1 MATTIFEQQTLSGF
15 TFDSNNNAY
24 TNGLITPAPF
34 ILESGA
40 TYSVYWRDQTFTCQA
55 FDFVIN
61 EMHIVAIG
69 NGRAVGMETS
79 DYPFFITYNINYDM
93 IQFFTDEQGDS
104 HIVAIYQH
112 TANDV
117 TLKNYHGDP
126 KSYENVNYVALRN
139 AIGGTTTFVSEH
151 LIMAQAQADWAQTDE
166 TAVDYIKNKPESELP
181 AVTTEDNDKVLAVV
195 NGVWDKVEANFGS
208 GQSGTIEK
216 DVTIEWNTSNTT
228 ISFEIPFTG
237 MSAYKI
243 AEAIPTKE
251 QLFSANYNISDYQG
265 NNTFNVTITD
275 NDIILD
281 DENMFGFQ
289 ITGIGFGY
297 VVLYKSGEMTAL
309 FQGNNIPINVP
320 ETGLYQIWNTDLVFP
335 TTMFGSINYKTIK
348 EVDFV
353 QSDWNQADYT
363 KPDYIKNKPFYDN
376 TKVDEIIT
384 NHKVTEIPNLITLSS
399 DVVALF
405 ANNFD
410 EAHIVWDDATYK
422 CKPEII
428 EETGVTAMCFGNTPL
443 ISGGEDNGIP
453 FVIAVAQE
461 GENFM
466 MFITSIKDVDPESI
480 NHTISFS
487 LVTEDVVQ
495 IDSKFIPSIK
505 WNQIANKP
513 FGSISAGEIIYS
525 ATVNCI
531 RLSSEIFGC
540 FLMRETV
547 NLQVGTT
554 YIVETNGISEEIVC
568 TLEEKNRVLRG
579 NNIVIAVPPYEDI
592 VVVVQAEGEYTF
604 SIAPK
609 NATILPISKTYLP
622 DDIGGTPAIDTTA
635 DEGKFLR
642 VVGGIAAWS
651 TVPNAEEAS
660 F

>member
-1 MATTIFEQQTLSGF
+1 MATTIFEQQTLTFAPNDSYGGLYAYMDWNMFVLVEGETYEVHWGEDVYTLKAEVMSLGDVSGIGIGNKAILGMGDN
-15 TFDSNNNAY
+15 TEE
-24 TNGLITPAPF
+24 PF
-34 ILESGA
+34 IMAYNPANEGNAIFLG
-40 TYSVYWRDQTFTCQA
+40 DQS
-55 FDFVIN
+55 
-61 EMHIVAIG
+61 
-69 NGRAVGMETS
+69 TS
-79 DYPFFITYNINYDM
+79 HTI
-93 IQFFTDEQGDS
+93 
-104 HIVAIYQH
+104 AIYQINS
-112 TANDV
+112 NDV
-117 TLKNYHGDP
+117 VLKNYHGTP
-126 KSYENVNYVALRN
+126 VTYEGVNYVALKKTD
-139 AIGGTTTFVSEH
+139 GGTAMFVSEH
-151 LIMAQAQADWAQTDE
+151 LVQNQVQADWAQTDE

-216 DVTIEWNTSNTT
+216 DVTVEWNTSNVA

-251 QLFSANYNISDYQG
+251 QLLSANYNISDYKG
-265 NNTFNVTITD
+265 NNTFNVIIAD
-275 NDIILD
+275 NGIMLD

-289 ITGIGFGY
+289 ITDLDFGY
-297 VVLYKSGEMTAL
+297 LVLYKSGEMTAL

-320 ETGLYQIWNTDLVFP
+320 ETGIYQIWDTDIAFP
-335 TTMFGSINYKTIK
+335 TTMFGSITYKIIE
-348 EVDFV
+348 EVNFV
-353 QSDWNQADYT
+353 QSNWNQNDQT
-363 KPDYIKNKPFYDN
+363 KPDYIKNRPFYDN

-384 NHKVTEIPNLITLSS
+384 NHKVTEIPSLITLSS

-410 EAHIVWDDATYK
+410 EAHIVWDDTTYK

-428 EETGVTAMCFGNTPL
+428 EDTGVTAMCFGNTPL
-443 ISGGEDNGIP
+443 ISGGEDNGVP

-466 MFITSIKDVDPESI
+466 MSIMSIKDADPESI

-495 IDSKFIPSIK
+495 IDHKFIPSIK

-579 NNIVIAVPPYEDI
+579 NNIVIMVPPYEDI
-592 VVVVQAEGEYTF
+592 AVVVQAEGEYTF

-622 DDIGGTPAIDTTA
+622 DDIGGTPAIDATA

-642 VVGGIAAWS
+642 VVGGVAAWS